1 MSQNIEIKV
10 EKLPDKFNLISKIY
24 DKYCNV
30 FGIHIFG
37 TKKTPSDK
45 VLWAGNIL
53 AEYLDNDRDGK
64 VDNSLILENMLSNNA
79 ALIMAYDE
87 EDEESSINYLQNLF
101 NIDDDSGTHYEE
113 DSGTDYE
120 EDSGTD
126 YEYEEGFNS
135 YVLNNESNIQIM
147 EIIKNSQMVYA
158 IETGNNL
165 KYSFGEPRFDASLEE
180 ILHLITDKGYSTA
193 YPDIF
198 GPNKGTKIANL
209 MDKARGGYFKN
220 VPDKYPDSAW
230 YTYEDDSCE
239 YDCQITEYL
248 YWGIIT
254 ILKPEWKDRS
264 MDLNKEWKIRK
275 SDGSL
280 MTLGERDPEFFELL
294 TNEKYKFPKILPTG
308 NYTINSIN
316 SESYQQK
323 ILLKK
328 GWNLRSFM
336 FNFDFKLVYDN
347 KNILEIKNEN
357 KSYNST
363 VPEEFNNLNMIELDK
378 GYYIKCVK
386 DTTLIIEGKYTDK
399 ITYKLNKGWNLVGYP
414 YDLEY
419 KLEDLNSNIKIIKS
433 EFTSFMNK
441 STNLPSI
448 FNTLNSLDN
457 TSAYHIFCEEQVN
470 LVIKNNNIIEDYDIV
485 IIGAGPAGCMISKIL
500 SENENYKNKKIVLLE
515 KGSFHIKNEFDKKY
529 RNLLEWSN
537 AMNDSNNS
545 NTFLTNNEK
554 LVWLGEGLGGGTLH
568 FGMQYIDQKEL
579 YDDIPKVQ
587 LYLDKVNEITK
598 TEGFDY
604 TKNNNKLWKEL
615 HDKFKNDPNINFYN
629 NKIYSDNIE
638 SLHRFV
644 ASDLLEGINID
655 IKTNANVKEII
666 FENNTAKEIILENN
680 KVIRFNKLI
689 LSAGAIS
696 NVEILHKSSN
706 ENLSKLP
713 IGETIF
719 DHAGVNFYYQPNET
733 FPNYIDIGHLQVRSK
748 DLKTQVYFS
757 KVPNVN
763 LLIVTLAQAKKESNS
778 GNFDYNKNEF
788 VINHFTDLDKA
799 DSMLELYE
807 YINKKLNEIGY
818 FNTDPTKLDANI
830 LKLRSD
836 SIYHYH
842 GTCPKGKVV
851 DKNSKIIGID
861 NIYIGDISI
870 LNNCVPGSTSVASMT
885 LGYRLAKSF
894 DNENFLDIENEIIE
908 LKNNIS
914 ILEKEKETL
923 FSENKLRDLWKN
935 ENKMYVVIQNN
946 GSRIGQGKKIV
957 YDMGNFWK
965 GGGHPVNLTS
975 YLESEKY
982 NFTNLLKNRHGS
994 FSGWRISR
1002 GGAEEVGYFDDG
1014 SIDEEIKTNQNKISE
1029 LLKLIT

>member
-1 MSQNIEIKV
+1 MSKNIEIKV
-10 EKLPDKFNLISKIY
+10 EKLPDKF
-24 DKYCNV
+24 
-30 FGIHIFG
+30 
-37 TKKTPSDK
+37 T
-45 VLWAGNIL
+45 
-53 AEYLDNDRDGK
+53 
-64 VDNSLILENMLSNNA
+64 
-79 ALIMAYDE
+79 
-87 EDEESSINYLQNLF
+87 
-101 NIDDDSGTHYEE
+101 
-113 DSGTDYE
+113 
-120 EDSGTD
+120 
-126 YEYEEGFNS
+126 
-135 YVLNNESNIQIM
+135 
-147 EIIKNSQMVYA
+147 
-158 IETGNNL
+158 
-165 KYSFGEPRFDASLEE
+165 
-180 ILHLITDKGYSTA
+180 
-193 YPDIF
+193 
-198 GPNKGTKIANL
+198 
-209 MDKARGGYFKN
+209 
-220 VPDKYPDSAW
+220 
-230 YTYEDDSCE
+230 
-239 YDCQITEYL
+239 
-248 YWGIIT
+248 
-254 ILKPEWKDRS
+254 
-264 MDLNKEWKIRK
+264 
-275 SDGSL
+275 
-280 MTLGERDPEFFELL
+280 
-294 TNEKYKFPKILPTG
+294 KILPTG

-347 KNILEIKNEN
+347 KNILEIKNDN

-363 VPEEFNNLNMIELDK
+363 VPEEFNNLNMIEIDK

-386 DTTLIIEGKYTDK
+386 DTTLIIEGKYIDK

-419 KLEDLNSNIKIIKS
+419 KLEDLNSNIKIVKS

-457 TSAYHIFCEEQVN
+457 TSAYHIFCEEQVD

-500 SENENYKNKKIVLLE
+500 SESKNYKNKKIALLE

-537 AMNDSNNS
+537 AMNDTNNS

-713 IGETIF
+713 IGKTVF

-757 KVPNVN
+757 KVANVN

-830 LKLRSD
+830 LKSKSD

-842 GTCPKGKVV
+842 GTCPTGKVV

-885 LGYRLAKSF
+885 LGYRFAKSF

-908 LKNNIS
+908 LKNDIS

-1002 GGAEEVGYFDDG
+1002 GGAEEVGYFEDG

>member
-1 MSQNIEIKV
+1 MSKNIEIKV
-10 EKLPDKFNLISKIY
+10 EKLPDKF
-24 DKYCNV
+24 
-30 FGIHIFG
+30 
-37 TKKTPSDK
+37 T
-45 VLWAGNIL
+45 
-53 AEYLDNDRDGK
+53 
-64 VDNSLILENMLSNNA
+64 
-79 ALIMAYDE
+79 
-87 EDEESSINYLQNLF
+87 
-101 NIDDDSGTHYEE
+101 
-113 DSGTDYE
+113 
-120 EDSGTD
+120 
-126 YEYEEGFNS
+126 
-135 YVLNNESNIQIM
+135 
-147 EIIKNSQMVYA
+147 
-158 IETGNNL
+158 
-165 KYSFGEPRFDASLEE
+165 
-180 ILHLITDKGYSTA
+180 
-193 YPDIF
+193 
-198 GPNKGTKIANL
+198 
-209 MDKARGGYFKN
+209 
-220 VPDKYPDSAW
+220 
-230 YTYEDDSCE
+230 
-239 YDCQITEYL
+239 
-248 YWGIIT
+248 
-254 ILKPEWKDRS
+254 
-264 MDLNKEWKIRK
+264 
-275 SDGSL
+275 
-280 MTLGERDPEFFELL
+280 
-294 TNEKYKFPKILPTG
+294 KILPTG

-347 KNILEIKNEN
+347 KNILEIKNDN

-363 VPEEFNNLNMIELDK
+363 VPEEFNNLNMIEIDK

-419 KLEDLNSNIKIIKS
+419 KLEDLNNNIKIVKS

-457 TSAYHIFCEEQVN
+457 TSAYHIFCDEQVD

-537 AMNDSNNS
+537 AMNDTNNS

-696 NVEILHKSSN
+696 NVEILHKSKN

-713 IGETIF
+713 IGKTVF

-757 KVPNVN
+757 KVANVN

-830 LKLRSD
+830 LKSKSD

-842 GTCPKGKVV
+842 GTCPTGKVV

-885 LGYRLAKSF
+885 LGYRFAKSF

-908 LKNNIS
+908 LKNDIS
-914 ILEKEKETL
+914 ILELEKETL

-965 GGGHPVNLTS
+965 GGGHPINLTS

>member
-1 MSQNIEIKV
+1 MSKNIEIKV
-10 EKLPDKFNLISKIY
+10 EKLPDKF
-24 DKYCNV
+24 
-30 FGIHIFG
+30 
-37 TKKTPSDK
+37 T
-45 VLWAGNIL
+45 
-53 AEYLDNDRDGK
+53 
-64 VDNSLILENMLSNNA
+64 
-79 ALIMAYDE
+79 
-87 EDEESSINYLQNLF
+87 
-101 NIDDDSGTHYEE
+101 
-113 DSGTDYE
+113 
-120 EDSGTD
+120 
-126 YEYEEGFNS
+126 
-135 YVLNNESNIQIM
+135 
-147 EIIKNSQMVYA
+147 
-158 IETGNNL
+158 
-165 KYSFGEPRFDASLEE
+165 
-180 ILHLITDKGYSTA
+180 
-193 YPDIF
+193 
-198 GPNKGTKIANL
+198 
-209 MDKARGGYFKN
+209 
-220 VPDKYPDSAW
+220 
-230 YTYEDDSCE
+230 
-239 YDCQITEYL
+239 
-248 YWGIIT
+248 
-254 ILKPEWKDRS
+254 
-264 MDLNKEWKIRK
+264 
-275 SDGSL
+275 
-280 MTLGERDPEFFELL
+280 
-294 TNEKYKFPKILPTG
+294 KILPTG

-347 KNILEIKNEN
+347 KNILEIKNDN

-363 VPEEFNNLNMIELDK
+363 VPEEFNNLNMIEIDK

-419 KLEDLNSNIKIIKS
+419 KLEDLNNNIKIVKS

-457 TSAYHIFCEEQVN
+457 TSAYHIFCDEQVD

-537 AMNDSNNS
+537 AMNDTNNS

-696 NVEILHKSSN
+696 NVEILHKSKN

-713 IGETIF
+713 IGKTVF

-763 LLIVTLAQAKKESNS
+763 LLIVTLAQAKKESKS

-830 LKLRSD
+830 LKLKSD

-842 GTCPKGKVV
+842 GTCPIGKVV

-885 LGYRLAKSF
+885 LGYRFAKSF

-908 LKNNIS
+908 LKNDIS
-914 ILEKEKETL
+914 ILELEKETL

-965 GGGHPVNLTS
+965 GGGHPINLTS

>member
-1 MSQNIEIKV
+1 MSKNIEIKV
-10 EKLPDKFNLISKIY
+10 EKLPDKF
-24 DKYCNV
+24 
-30 FGIHIFG
+30 
-37 TKKTPSDK
+37 T
-45 VLWAGNIL
+45 
-53 AEYLDNDRDGK
+53 
-64 VDNSLILENMLSNNA
+64 
-79 ALIMAYDE
+79 
-87 EDEESSINYLQNLF
+87 
-101 NIDDDSGTHYEE
+101 
-113 DSGTDYE
+113 
-120 EDSGTD
+120 
-126 YEYEEGFNS
+126 
-135 YVLNNESNIQIM
+135 
-147 EIIKNSQMVYA
+147 
-158 IETGNNL
+158 
-165 KYSFGEPRFDASLEE
+165 
-180 ILHLITDKGYSTA
+180 
-193 YPDIF
+193 
-198 GPNKGTKIANL
+198 
-209 MDKARGGYFKN
+209 
-220 VPDKYPDSAW
+220 
-230 YTYEDDSCE
+230 
-239 YDCQITEYL
+239 
-248 YWGIIT
+248 
-254 ILKPEWKDRS
+254 
-264 MDLNKEWKIRK
+264 
-275 SDGSL
+275 
-280 MTLGERDPEFFELL
+280 
-294 TNEKYKFPKILPTG
+294 KILPTG

-347 KNILEIKNEN
+347 KNILEIKNDN

-386 DTTLIIEGKYTDK
+386 DTTLIIEGKYIDK

-419 KLEDLNSNIKIIKS
+419 KLEDLNSNIKIVKS

-457 TSAYHIFCEEQVN
+457 TSAYHIFCEEQVD

-500 SENENYKNKKIVLLE
+500 SESKNYKNKKIALLE

-537 AMNDSNNS
+537 AMNDTNNS

-713 IGETIF
+713 IGKTVF

-830 LKLRSD
+830 LKSKSD

-842 GTCPKGKVV
+842 GTCPTGKVV

-885 LGYRLAKSF
+885 LGYRFAKSF

-908 LKNNIS
+908 LKNDIS